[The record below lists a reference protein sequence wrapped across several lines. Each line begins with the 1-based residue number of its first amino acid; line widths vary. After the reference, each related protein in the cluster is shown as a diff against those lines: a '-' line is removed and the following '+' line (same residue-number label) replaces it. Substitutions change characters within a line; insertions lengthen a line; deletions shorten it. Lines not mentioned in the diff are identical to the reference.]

1 MQTTCYN
8 GCFGYDIKEYNRSKA
23 LILYDAYYNDMWR
36 HYSANM
42 TSLYKERHSKQALSN
57 FETRFI
63 IAIKGLVSQLESWT
77 RGTFNPSYKLL
88 RYKQNNKQLIGFI
101 YLHYISGSIRVN
113 ITLSNT

>member
-1 MQTTCYN
+1 MTLIIMTCGVTILQT
-8 GCFGYDIKEYNRSKA
+8 S
-23 LILYDAYYNDMWR
+23 
-36 HYSANM
+36 
-42 TSLYKERHSKQALSN
+42 ERHSKQALSN

-77 RGTFNPSYKLL
+77 RGTFNPSYKLF